1 MSYENTINH
10 IVNKEVKRCDLV
22 KKRARDKGNA
32 LLLVQFEP
40 ILNRDKTKSDNFLVN
55 ESTDPFYR
63 LRNFK

>member
-10 IVNKEVKRCDLV
+10 FVGKEAKRCDLV

-40 ILNRDKTKSDNFLVN
+40 ILNRDKAKTYDFLVK
-55 ESTDPFYR
+55 EPTDPFYR